1 MINYPPKPWY
11 DGQTFKYTAADGAEV
26 FGTYST
32 SKNAWTFARISDTD
46 PSSGFVTTADV
57 KTTTDEPRTPDDWDG
72 LNNQYDV
79 LDLDDQKQV
88 NWFLAEQVVKNKDD
102 LEHHLWVGPNPPV
115 IEEGEYEFTF
125 WWDTNALELLFNNN
139 GMWFPVSIPP
149 EQIESLASVFAELP
163 DDPSVGQEWTNEN
176 TGVTYKYDGKRWYI
190 VSTSESDL
198 EKTFATIEYSDAED
212 AKLQSQ
218 IDDLIPEVE
227 KEPLDST
234 RLYKFKRSGITSQG
248 EFVSTVLSPTSVTQF
263 FFDVKDVSG
272 QTVPSVSPDD
282 LVTVSTS
289 NYKTVYKVTSSS
301 PGDYGSSV
309 FVEYKEGSTENLV
322 ENQRY
327 TVVFSIFPA
336 GLTNRISE
344 GEQRQSEIIETIS
357 EALEVQGDLVV
368 NLDTL
373 ENKVEALEGTVIDG
387 NWYAESRST
396 PREGG
401 FDITSGGLQSMGD
414 WNADYI
420 RIHKTD
426 NTGKVFTFGEISI
439 GDYIRIGAPGSNC
452 VYKITEIPT
461 GSLDWQSLGVELT
474 RSTGTPIPELVYDFE
489 FLPSFDPSAYAT
501 IDYVDNQDNTKVNL
515 TGENIITTPWR
526 IKSNDKS
533 FISVTT
539 NEMKLYHI
547 ADPTGESSTW
557 AANKG
562 YVDTESAKKVSKVGD
577 QMSGRLDI
585 TMANEGT
592 AAIRTIGQ
600 INVKK
605 PGEELGGA
613 NNFSAGPSYVRVFT
627 TPSSPNDVV
636 TKEFLDTELA
646 NVAAPDLSNY
656 ATRSFAE
663 DLTYRPA
670 RLRWLYQGKDLG
682 SSAPPDQNFKFD
694 GDFIRLS
701 FKTFNGVDL
710 GVSKVPDT
718 GAVSFTNGPVGM
730 IWYKDANF
738 KWKMKQQFRLNAWR
752 WNYNGHFELKRS
764 SRHGNDDNG
773 FTVDATYYITV
784 GGFF

>member
-72 LNNQYDV
+72 LNDQYDV

-198 EKTFATIEYSDAED
+198 EKIFATIEYSDAED
-212 AKLQSQ
+212 AKLQAQ
-218 IDDLIPEVE
+218 INDLIPEVE
-227 KEPLDST
+227 N
-234 RLYKFKRSGITSQG
+234 
-248 EFVSTVLSPTSVTQF
+248 V
-263 FFDVKDVSG
+263 
-272 QTVPSVSPDD
+272 
-282 LVTVSTS
+282 
-289 NYKTVYKVTSSS
+289 
-301 PGDYGSSV
+301 
-309 FVEYKEGSTENLV
+309 
-322 ENQRY
+322 
-327 TVVFSIFPA
+327 
-336 GLTNRISE
+336 TNRIQA
-344 GEQRQSEIIETIS
+344 GEQQQSQIIETIS

-387 NWYAESRST
+387 KWYAESRST

-426 NTGKVFTFGEISI
+426 NTGKVFTFSEISI
-439 GDYIRIGAPGSNC
+439 GDYIRIGATGSNC